1 MQIVDT
7 PGLNDDERMTAISE
21 NVIPTLNAI
30 IMVIVPQSP
39 FSASEAEFVRSK
51 VMTSDLGRIIFV
63 VNKID
68 LVDEDERQR
77 ILDHIKDKI
86 STSVLDKTARVYGE
100 DSPEYRSATEKIGSI
115 KLIPVSAK
123 RALKGKMKNSPDMV
137 GESGYKEFEEAL
149 SYLLTEE
156 RGLLDL
162 LPELKKAYED
172 VSDDVEGFIAAYP
185 LDSLD
190 FKNKS
195 AMEEFTEK
203 ISGEINS
210 VLSSIKERFSALG
223 DSAAAV

>member
-1 MQIVDT
+1 
-7 PGLNDDERMTAISE
+7 
-21 NVIPTLNAI
+21 
-30 IMVIVPQSP
+30 
-39 FSASEAEFVRSK
+39 
-51 VMTSDLGRIIFV
+51 

-68 LVDEDERQR
+68 LIDEDERQR

-86 STSVLDKTARVYGE
+86 ATSVLDETARVYGA
-100 DSPEYRSATEKIGSI
+100 DSPRYRSATENIGSI

-123 RALKGKMKNSPDMV
+123 RALNGKMKNSPDMV
-137 GESGYKEFEEAL
+137 WESGYKEFEEAL

-162 LPELKKAYED
+162 LPELKKAYGD